1 MSCPLPV
8 HVDWWRL
15 LNDDADP
22 GAVDKKNLQPFLTKA
37 IFKEKKRFF
46 YSVIQDSFRNSYW
59 AIIICDSG

>member
-37 IFKEKKRFF
+37 IFKKKGCL
-46 YSVIQDSFRNSYW
+46 SRNPRLVPKFVLGY
-59 AIIICDSG
+59 DYL